1 VPISRRLPTPEGA
14 AATID
19 FVPTALY
26 DGVAGWYDERFAPGP
41 DRLEVVR
48 RLVGAGPGES
58 LDLGCGTG
66 FYLPVLHELGWRP
79 TGVDLSAD
87 QLELARRR
95 AGEFAEL
102 VHADAADL
110 PFPDESF
117 DLVFSAFTHTDIDS
131 FAGAV
136 AEASRV
142 LRPDGRFV
150 YVGLHPCFVG
160 PHSRFAFG
168 RGVPTLESGYGET
181 RRYTNAPGLNPDGLR
196 IKVGAVHRPLGSLLA
211 AVLGAGLRID
221 AFEEP
226 IEADR
231 EYPHWLALR
240 ATR

>member
-1 VPISRRLPTPEGA
+1 M
-14 AATID
+14 
-19 FVPTALY
+19 PTALY
-26 DGVAGWYDERFAPGP
+26 DGIADWYDERFAPGP

-48 RLVGAGPGES
+48 PLVGSGPGAS

-66 FYLPVLHELGWRP
+66 FYLPVLHELGWTP

-87 QLELARRR
+87 QLRFARRR

-102 VHADAADL
+102 IEADATDL

-117 DLVFSAFTHTDIDS
+117 DLVFSAFTHTDVDS
-131 FAGAV
+131 FGDAV

-150 YVGLHPCFVG
+150 YIGLHPCFVG

-168 RGVPTLESGYGET
+168 QGVPALQSGYRET
-181 RRYTNAPGLNPDGLR
+181 RRYTDAPGLNPDGLR
-196 IKVGAVHRPLGSLLA
+196 VKVGAVHMPLSRLLGA
-211 AVLGAGLRID
+211 FPDAGLRID

-226 IEADR
+226 IDADC